1 MDVKCPKCGQ
11 PMEAGYLGTESLVG
25 GAKWYL
31 KKTVLALDGEKLKE
45 PDMSGMVYIDSLR
58 CKECRVILAR
68 Y

>member
-1 MDVKCPKCGQ
+1 
-11 PMEAGYLGTESLVG
+11 MEGGYLGTESLVG
-25 GAKWYL
+25 GAKWYR

-45 PDMSGMVYIDSLR
+45 PEMSGMVYMDSLR